1 MIVFWQALVSGIAV
15 GVIYALIALGF
26 NIIFQ
31 TTRIINFAQGEFVMI
46 GALAGYSLTVV
57 LGLPI
62 LLALVGV
69 ALISALVGVL
79 TERMVMAPI
88 QRSTYRYSWIIT
100 TLAVAI
106 ILRNLMGTDWL
117 YGREDYRVPPLVSGV
132 FFVGP
137 VVVAYQQVI
146 IFIIAL
152 LLLVLIEL
160 FYQRTFLGKAI
171 RATAFNYN
179 VASLMGIPV
188 PMMIQASFAMSAAV
202 SGIAGVLV
210 APLIFANVSMGILIG
225 LKGFV
230 AIILGGLGSPR
241 GAVIGG
247 LIVGLLDTTV
257 RVLAPE
263 GWGNFIVFGILALVL
278 LIRPGGLFG
287 KPDSR
292 H

>member
-46 GALAGYSLTVV
+46 GALVGYSLTVV
-57 LGLPI
+57 LGWPI
-62 LLALVGV
+62 LFALVGV

-79 TERMVMAPI
+79 TERMIMAPI

-106 ILRNLMGTDWL
+106 ILRNLMGTEWL
-117 YGREDYRVPPLVSGV
+117 YGREDYRVPPLVSGA

-146 IFIIAL
+146 ILIIAL
-152 LLLVLIEL
+152 LLLALIEL

-188 PMMIQASFAMSAAV
+188 PMMIQASFAMSAAI

-263 GWGNFIVFGILALVL
+263 GLGNFIVFGILALVL

-287 KPDSR
+287 KPDTR

>member
-1 MIVFWQALVSGIAV
+1 MIIFWQALASGIAV

-46 GALAGYSLTVV
+46 GALVGYSLTVV
-57 LGLPI
+57 LGWPI
-62 LLALVGV
+62 LLALAGV
-69 ALISALVGVL
+69 AFISALVGIVS
-79 TERMVMAPI
+79 ERLIMLPI
-88 QRSTYRYSWIIT
+88 QRSSYRYSWIIT

-106 ILRNLMGTDWL
+106 ILRNLMGTEWL
-117 YGREDYRVPPLVSGV
+117 YGREDYRVPPLIPGA

-137 VVVAYQQVI
+137 AVVAYQQVLI
-146 IFIIAL
+146 LVIAIVL
-152 LLLVLIEL
+152 LILIEL
-160 FYQRTFLGKAI
+160 FYQRTFFGKAI

-179 VASLMGIPV
+179 VAGLMGIPV
-188 PMMIQASFAMSAAV
+188 PTMIRASFAISAAL

-230 AIILGGLGSPR
+230 AIIIGGLGSPR

-257 RVLAPE
+257 RALAPE
-263 GWGNFIVFGILALVL
+263 GWGNFIVFGVLALVL
-278 LIRPGGLFG
+278 LIRPTGLFG
-287 KPDSR
+287 KPGA

>member
-1 MIVFWQALVSGIAV
+1 MIVFWQALASGIAV

-46 GALAGYSLTVV
+46 GALVGYSLIVV
-57 LGLPI
+57 LDWPLVPA
-62 LLALVGV
+62 LAGV
-69 ALISALVGVL
+69 ALISAFVGIVS
-79 TERMVMAPI
+79 ERLIMLPI
-88 QRSTYRYSWIIT
+88 ERSSYRYSWIIT

-106 ILRNLMGTDWL
+106 ILRNLMGTEWL
-117 YGREDYRVPPLVSGV
+117 YGREDYRVPPLIPGAL
-132 FFVGP
+132 FIGP
-137 VVVAYQQVI
+137 AVVAYQQIIILVI
-146 IFIIAL
+146 AVV
-152 LLLVLIEL
+152 LLVLIEL
-160 FYQRTFLGKAI
+160 FYRRTFFGKAL
-171 RATAFNYN
+171 RATAFNTN
-179 VASLMGIPV
+179 IAGLMGIPV
-188 PMMIQASFAMSAAV
+188 PMMIRASFALSAAL
-202 SGIAGVLV
+202 SGIAGVLI

-257 RVLAPE
+257 RALAPE
-263 GWGNFIVFGILALVL
+263 GWGNFIVFGVLALVL
-278 LIRPGGLFG
+278 LIRPSGLFG
-287 KPDSR
+287 KPGA